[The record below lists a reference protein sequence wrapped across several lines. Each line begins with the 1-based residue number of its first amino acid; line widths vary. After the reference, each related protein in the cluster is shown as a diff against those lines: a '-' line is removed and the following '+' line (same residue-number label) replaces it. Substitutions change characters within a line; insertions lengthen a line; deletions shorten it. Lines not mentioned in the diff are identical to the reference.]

1 MNKFFAAMAMMA
13 VAAVANAAT
22 ITGAGATF
30 PAPVYSK
37 WAEGYAQAGH
47 KVNYQAIGSSGGLR
61 QIDAKTVDFGATDDP
76 RDSDEVKSKG
86 QLQFPTVMGAVV
98 PVVNLDGVGPGDF
111 TLDGA
116 TFGAI
121 FAGKITVWND
131 PAIQKLNPKIKLP
144 ATKITIVHRSDG
156 SGTTAVFSD
165 YLARVSPE
173 FKSVVGAG
181 KQLKWPGLAV
191 GGKGNAGVAAMV
203 KQVKGSIGYVEYAY
217 AKQNKLAHSALI
229 NRSGKRV
236 QPSAESFKAAAANA
250 DWNTPG
256 MAVNLNDQKGDA
268 AWPNTAATFI
278 LVYDNKSEESKRA
291 IAFFDWAF
299 ANGDA
304 AADSL
309 DYVPLPDSVK
319 NKIRADWKK
328 AGLQ

>member
-1 MNKFFAAMAMMA
+1 MNKFIAA
-13 VAAVANAAT
+13 VAALVMTAAAQAAN

-37 WAEGYAQAGH
+37 WAEGYAKAGH
-47 KVNYQAIGSSGGLR
+47 RVNYQAIGSSGGIK
-61 QIDAKTVDFGATDDP
+61 QIDSRTVDFGATDDP
-76 RDSDEVKSKG
+76 RKSSEVKEKG

-116 TFGAI
+116 TLGLI
-121 FAGKITVWND
+121 FAGKITEWND
-131 PAIQKLNPKIKLP
+131 ARIQRLNPSIKLP

-165 YLARVSPE
+165 YLAQVSAE
-173 FKSVVGAG
+173 FKAEVGAG

-203 KQVKGSIGYVEYAY
+203 KQVKGSIGYVEYAF
-217 AKQNKLAHSALI
+217 AKQNRLSHSAMI
-229 NRSGKRV
+229 NRAGKRV
-236 QPSAESFKAAAANA
+236 QPNADTFKAAAAGA
-250 DWNTPG
+250 DWSVPG
-256 MAVNLNDQKGDA
+256 MAVNLNNQRGEQ

-278 LVYDNKSEESKRA
+278 LVYDNKSEESRRA
-291 IAFFDWAF
+291 VAFFDWAF
-299 ANGDA
+299 TNGDKI
-304 AADSL
+304 ADDL

-319 NKIRADWKK
+319 AKIRADWKK